1 MRTVTHREMRNNSA
15 EILRAVA
22 EGEDILVT
30 NNGEPAAL
38 ITQPHLSPLEL
49 LKATGQVRL
58 PTKDLSSLRELTPK
72 KATATTKEI
81 LDDLRSDR

>member
-22 EGEDILVT
+22 AGEDILVT

-38 ITQPHLSPLEL
+38 ITRPNVSPWEL
-49 LKATGQVRL
+49 LKATGQVR
-58 PTKDLSSLRELTPK
+58 PATKSLASLKTLKPK
-72 KATATTKEI
+72 KASVTTKEI
-81 LDDLRSDR
+81 LDDLRGDR

>member
-22 EGEDILVT
+22 AGEEILVT

-38 ITQPHLSPLEL
+38 ITRPPATPLDVL
-49 LKATGQVRL
+49 RASGQVRM
-58 PTKDLSSLRELTPK
+58 PTKALRSLKMPK
-72 KATATTKEI
+72 KASVSTKEV
-81 LDDLRSDR
+81 LDDLRGDR